1 MFVMK
6 ALHGAPGT
14 GVNLDPADQAAGA
27 ASEWMS
33 APEAAALL
41 GVSRA
46 TLYAYVSRGRLAS
59 HRGPGAA
66 ARYRRA
72 DVQRLAA
79 LNAGAHRP
87 RVAART
93 TLDWGLPVLESALTL
108 IEGGRLYYRGQDAL
122 ALADSATLE
131 DVAALLWPGAPAAP
145 LALLRERV
153 RATTRARRASTRPA
167 HAQLA
172 RAWRLDEAGAQV
184 LRAALVLCADHEL
197 NASSF
202 TVRCVASTGAALP
215 ACLVAG
221 QAALSGPRHG
231 GMTGGVEALWDRL
244 AAARSPTREVRR
256 WLDEARAAQRSRQRP
271 AGVLPGFGHPL
282 YPAGDPRAQALLAR
296 LPRDALRERIIAT
309 VHQATGLAPALDFAL
324 VAVRRALGLLPGAA
338 FELFAIGRTV
348 GWIAHALEQAATNA
362 LIRPRAIYVGPR
374 PTPPAAAGRVVRPLR
389 R

>member
-1 MFVMK
+1 
-6 ALHGAPGT
+6 
-14 GVNLDPADQAAGA
+14 
-27 ASEWMS
+27 MS
-33 APEAAALL
+33 AAEAAALL

-59 HRGPGAA
+59 HRGAGTA

-93 TLDWGLPVLESALTL
+93 TLDWGLPVMESALTL
-108 IEGGRLYYRGQDAL
+108 IEDGHLYYRGRDAV
-122 ALADSATLE
+122 ALADRAALE
-131 DVAALLWPGAPAAP
+131 DVAALLWPGAPAGP

-153 RATTRARRASTRPA
+153 RATTGARRPTTRPA
-167 HAQLA
+167 HEQLA
-172 RAWRLDEAGAQV
+172 RAWRLDEAGALV

-215 ACLVAG
+215 ACLAAG

-231 GMTGGVEALWDRL
+231 GMTARVEAWWDRL
-244 AAARSPTREVRR
+244 AAARTPTREVRR
-256 WLDEARAAQRSRQRP
+256 WLADAQAAQRERSRP
-271 AGVLPGFGHPL
+271 AAVLPGFGHPL
-282 YPAGDPRAQALLAR
+282 YPAGDPRARALLAR
-296 LPRDALRERIIAT
+296 LPRDALRQRIVDT

-324 VAVRRALGLLPGAA
+324 VAVRRALGLAPGAA

-348 GWIAHALEQAATNA
+348 GWIAHALEQAAGNT
-362 LIRPRAIYVGPR
+362 LIRPRAVYVGPR
-374 PTPPAAAGRVVRPLR
+374 PAPPPAAGRVVRPLR